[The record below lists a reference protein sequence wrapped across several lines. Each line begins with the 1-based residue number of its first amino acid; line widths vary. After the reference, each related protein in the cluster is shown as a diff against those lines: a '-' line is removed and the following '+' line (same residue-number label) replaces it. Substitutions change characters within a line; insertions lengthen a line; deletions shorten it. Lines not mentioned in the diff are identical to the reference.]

1 MVTQAAKCKCQWY
14 HVMTCARAS
23 RSRAYGIV
31 PKVRYFSRYYIKDR
45 REENVCTPA
54 LVIRDSRASRGSIT
68 CVIVVVARDVHETAM
83 FP

>member
-1 MVTQAAKCKCQWY
+1 MQVPVY
-14 HVMTCARAS
+14 HDMCARVG
-23 RSRAYGIV
+23 SRAYGIV

-45 REENVCTPA
+45 REENVCA